1 MRFKT
6 TSSPHLEDKA
16 SVHNVMLQVLL
27 ALTPGIV
34 AALWLFGWGVLT
46 NIVLGIA
53 FALAFEAVSL
63 QLRGRPAAPFLR
75 DYSAI
80 VTALLLALA
89 LPPMSDWWLL
99 LIGMF
104 FAIVVAKH
112 LYGGLGY
119 NPFNPAMVG
128 YVVLIISFPTAMTI
142 WAAPSDLAGYH
153 LSLTDTL
160 HKVFTG
166 ELPAA
171 VSWDAVTQATPLD
184 TTKTQLGL
192 DLTLSEIQQSPVFG
206 VLGGTGWETV
216 ALAYALGGA
225 WLIYKRLIDWRVPLA
240 MLLGLSIPALIFYF
254 YNSDQFA
261 SPLFHL
267 FSGGALLGAF
277 FIATDPVTGCSSRRG
292 KVIFALGVGLLVYII
307 RTWGNYPDGVAFA
320 ILLMNMAAPM
330 IDYYTVPPV
339 FGAQSSEQKED

>member
-6 TSSPHLEDKA
+6 TSSPHLQEQA
-16 SVHNVMLQVLL
+16 SVHNVMQQVLL
-27 ALTPGIV
+27 ALVPGIL
-34 AALWLFGWGVLT
+34 ASLWLFGWGVLT
-46 NIVLGIA
+46 NIVLGIV
-53 FALAFEAVSL
+53 FALGFEALSL
-63 QLRGRPAAPFLR
+63 QLRRRPLKPFLS
-75 DYSAI
+75 DYSAV

-89 LPPMSDWWLL
+89 LPPMSEWWLIL
-99 LIGMF
+99 VGMF
-104 FAIVVAKH
+104 FAIVIAKH

-128 YVVLIISFPTAMTI
+128 YVVLIISFPTAMTL
-142 WAAPSDLAGYH
+142 WASPSELTSYH
-153 LSLTDTL
+153 LGLGEVL
-160 HKVFTG
+160 HRVFG
-166 ELPAA
+166 GVLPNG

-206 VLGGTGWETV
+206 TLGGRGWESLG
-216 ALAYALGGA
+216 LAFALGGG
-225 WLIYKRLIDWRVPLA
+225 WLIYKRIIDWRIPLA
-240 MLLGLSIPALIFYF
+240 MLLGLAVPALLFYF

-277 FIATDPVTGCSSRRG
+277 FIVTDPVSGCSSRRG
-292 KVIFALGVGLLVYII
+292 KVIFAAGVGLLVYII

-320 ILLMNMAAPM
+320 VLLMNMAAPM
-330 IDYYTVPPV
+330 LDYYTVPPV
-339 FGAQSSEQKED
+339 FGEKKEDL